1 MTLRSLC
8 QWPTHFLHNVTIVQK
23 NYLSWSVMCG
33 WLGDRIRMQIIHN
46 GFIIFCTVFVFAQ
59 CPHISS
65 EAQSVVGSLS
75 AHYLVI
81 THNLLQQTCYK
92 DRQPGVFFPKLTETN
107 RGPCDFS
114 VSPSPKNWVLGFW
127 KILSTTLACWNRNGP
142 VSWLHLTRDGVGA
155 WLTLGHI
162 RGCYQSYYRL

>member
-8 QWPTHFLHNVTIVQK
+8 QWPTHFLYNVTIVQK
-23 NYLSWSVMCG
+23 NYLSCPGSVLCG
-33 WLGDRIRMQIIHN
+33 WLGDTIRMQIIQD
-46 GFIIFCTVFVFAQ
+46 GFIIFCTVFVFAW

-92 DRQPGVFFPKLTETN
+92 DRQLVVFLPKLTRDWPFFSPFSQEDWIYGFTSM
-107 RGPCDFS
+107 GMVHLCDFAWPWS
-114 VSPSPKNWVLGFW
+114 TIHQMLLSELLQIITLLHI
-127 KILSTTLACWNRNGP
+127 IL
-142 VSWLHLTRDGVGA
+142 
-155 WLTLGHI
+155 
-162 RGCYQSYYRL
+162 